1 VILLGI
7 VAGLVLGLLAG
18 GRLGGLLNV
27 HLRWVGLIFLALVLR
42 VGTQVSIARDS
53 AVVDELRLPLYVGAF
68 GILALA
74 LWLNRHEPGLI
85 AAAIGVA
92 SNGFAVLVN
101 GGWMPVWQPALDA
114 SGLGL
119 ADLDAAFHRALP
131 LDFGIDF
138 FLRAGPLA
146 DVIPLP
152 LGPLAS
158 VFSVGDAFIG
168 AGLGWFL
175 FSALVRRTPE
185 TEGSIAFGPAWPVSA
200 GRVAESGLGLE
211 RPMVLGSGLGPGL
224 SEQLPVGARIR
235 GHPYVRL
242 ALDTRFASFWLAQ
255 AISLF
260 GDRLHQVALAVLALA
275 LTNSPLA
282 TGLVFLAATLPNLIL
297 SPIAGTFVD
306 RLNHRRVMI
315 ASDLLRAALVLALPF
330 AAQVNVALIYPLV
343 FVITTVSLFFRPAKI
358 AVVPR
363 IVAPDDVLA
372 ANSATWTAD
381 TLADIAGYPLAG
393 LFVYFLGASIGLAF
407 FVDAA
412 TYLLSAVLIAS
423 IAIPPIARTVVPAV
437 GGAVRAFF
445 GELTDGWHFLRGEP
459 ALIQNTLISALA
471 QASIGV
477 TLALNIVYARDAL
490 DGSLIPYPA
499 NYAAIDTAIGV
510 GNLVGGLAVGLI
522 GARLRKGWLVVGGFV
537 IMGLAT
543 VVLGLTSNVLLAL
556 VAAAVIGIANLVYVI
571 PTQTIF
577 IELTPAEM
585 MGRVVSFRSSLVF
598 GSMMAAMAVS
608 GVLAEH
614 WPVGV
619 VIAASGVLTA
629 LAGVIGALLP
639 AVRDQG

>member
-1 VILLGI
+1 
-7 VAGLVLGLLAG
+7 
-18 GRLGGLLNV
+18 
-27 HLRWVGLIFLALVLR
+27 
-42 VGTQVSIARDS
+42 
-53 AVVDELRLPLYVGAF
+53 
-68 GILALA
+68 
-74 LWLNRHEPGLI
+74 
-85 AAAIGVA
+85 
-92 SNGFAVLVN
+92 
-101 GGWMPVWQPALDA
+101 
-114 SGLGL
+114 
-119 ADLDAAFHRALP
+119 
-131 LDFGIDF
+131 
-138 FLRAGPLA
+138 
-146 DVIPLP
+146 
-152 LGPLAS
+152 
-158 VFSVGDAFIG
+158 
-168 AGLGWFL
+168 
-175 FSALVRRTPE
+175 
-185 TEGSIAFGPAWPVSA
+185 
-200 GRVAESGLGLE
+200 
-211 RPMVLGSGLGPGL
+211 
-224 SEQLPVGARIR
+224 
-235 GHPYVRL
+235 
-242 ALDTRFASFWLAQ
+242 
-255 AISLF
+255 
-260 GDRLHQVALAVLALA
+260 
-275 LTNSPLA
+275 
-282 TGLVFLAATLPNLIL
+282 
-297 SPIAGTFVD
+297 
-306 RLNHRRVMI
+306 
-315 ASDLLRAALVLALPF
+315 
-330 AAQVNVALIYPLV
+330 
-343 FVITTVSLFFRPAKI
+343 
-358 AVVPR
+358 
-363 IVAPDDVLA
+363 
-372 ANSATWTAD
+372 
-381 TLADIAGYPLAG
+381 
-393 LFVYFLGASIGLAF
+393 
-407 FVDAA
+407 
-412 TYLLSAVLIAS
+412 VLIAS
-423 IAIPPIARTVVPAV
+423 IAIPPIARTVAPAV

-445 GELTDGWHFLRGEP
+445 GELADGWHFLRGQP